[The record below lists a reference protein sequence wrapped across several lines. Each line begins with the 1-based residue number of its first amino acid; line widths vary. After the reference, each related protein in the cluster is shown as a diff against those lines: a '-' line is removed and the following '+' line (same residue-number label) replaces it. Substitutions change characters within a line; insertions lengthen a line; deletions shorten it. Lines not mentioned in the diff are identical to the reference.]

1 MRVEN
6 ACGFWSPNHWTAN
19 FFGRPTI
26 GQPIW
31 RGSPTA
37 LAQRI
42 LDGYACLVASIAV
55 QHLAQQPEKY

>member
-1 MRVEN
+1 MWKMRVD
-6 ACGFWSPNHWTAN
+6 
-19 FFGRPTI
+19 FGRPTI